1 MTENVARE
9 NEKEFK
15 TENMVWT
22 RIYYGREVMERI
34 LETIDIK
41 RALHQRFFL
50 RYMLR
55 AAMAGMIIC
64 LMYIF
69 AYGIK
74 TDLGPDFNS
83 ALSKYLMSLNFSM
96 ALAFHLFHQFGV
108 AHQQLHVFHHRTLL

>member
-1 MTENVARE
+1 MQTTENDARE
-9 NEKEFK
+9 KEKEFK

-34 LETIDIK
+34 LETIGIK

-55 AAMAGMIIC
+55 AAMAGIIIC

-69 AYGIK
+69 SYGIK
-74 TDLGPDFNS
+74 TDLGHDFNP
-83 ALSKYLMSLNFSM
+83 ALSKYS
-96 ALAFHLFHQFGV
+96 AT
-108 AHQQLHVFHHRTLL
+108 TLIRL